1 MQGEVEEEV
10 GVVAVDLF
18 LDVLHLWAEV
28 GDDLPIMV

>member
-10 GVVAVDLF
+10 GVVAVLF

-28 GDDLPIMV
+28 GGDLPIMM